1 MIMMMPKKCMIG
13 SCYILAWFYVDYFSF
28 SPQLQSIG

>member
-13 SCYILAWFYVDYFSF
+13 SCYILAWFYVDF